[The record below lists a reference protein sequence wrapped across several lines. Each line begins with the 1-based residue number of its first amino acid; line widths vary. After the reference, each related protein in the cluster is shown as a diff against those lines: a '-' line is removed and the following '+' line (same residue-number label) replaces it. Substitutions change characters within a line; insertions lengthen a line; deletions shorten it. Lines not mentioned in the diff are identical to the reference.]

1 MGQYITHQG
10 RVESINEKHIKVR
23 ITQTS
28 ACASCEAKKL
38 CNSSE
43 SKEKLIDI
51 YTDKANNYK
60 IGDVVEVMGTLKM
73 AYSAVQWA
81 FAYPL
86 IIIILTII
94 GVYSYNGKE
103 LVAAIIALGALT
115 LYYTALFFLR
125 DKMGKKFSF
134 TIKHI
139 NK

>member
-51 YTDKANNYK
+51 YADKANNYK
-60 IGDVVEVMGTLKM
+60 HIKQGKDEKTSEFSPLCG
-73 AYSAVQWA
+73 A
-81 FAYPL
+81 F
-86 IIIILTII
+86 
-94 GVYSYNGKE
+94 
-103 LVAAIIALGALT
+103 
-115 LYYTALFFLR
+115 
-125 DKMGKKFSF
+125 
-134 TIKHI
+134 
-139 NK
+139 